1 MEALIFYVLA
11 GITLASAFFVVFLRR
26 PMHNVLFMIITMIGL
41 AGLFILLQAEFVAM
55 VQIVVYAGAVMVLFL
70 FVIMLLNLDQ
80 IRLPDDPRALRS
92 WIGVGL
98 ALAVLVLIVP
108 VLAAFVPNTPVNN
121 PVGAANVSNTALLAE
136 ALFGKYLLPFE
147 IASVL
152 LLAAIIGS
160 VILAKKKG

>member
-26 PMHNVLFMIITMIGL
+26 PMHNVLFMIIAMIGL
-41 AGLFILLQAEFVAM
+41 AGIFLLLQAEFVAM
-55 VQIVVYAGAVMVLFL
+55 AQLIVYAGAVMVLFL

-80 IRLPDDPRALRS
+80 IRLPDDPRSLGS

-98 ALAVLVLIVP
+98 ALAVLILIVP
-108 VLAAFVPNTPVNN
+108 TLAAFVPTAPANN
-121 PVGAANVSNTALLAE
+121 PLSGPAVSNTVVLAE
-136 ALFGKYLLPFE
+136 ALFGKYMLPFE

-152 LLAAIIGS
+152 LLAAIVGT
-160 VILAKKKG
+160 VILARKKG